1 MSPRSGSGLSYSPK
15 PVSENRTGCKGENRK
30 DRGRAGVRGEEKGEV
45 TRVERRWGIS
55 MQPPNEMPR
64 LKGGWVG
71 LSQGLGGVILNHE
84 FQMNFQVSTFPLL

>member
-1 MSPRSGSGLSYSPK
+1 MI
-15 PVSENRTGCKGENRK
+15 
-30 DRGRAGVRGEEKGEV
+30 GEEEEEV

-71 LSQGLGGVILNHE
+71 LSQGLGGKAKGRGRYCY
-84 FQMNFQVSTFPLL
+84 TGC